1 MNNLQL
7 IFPKQEHKLM
17 ILDYKDEFIL
27 NNDSMDG
34 SSGLRDYDDFNKWLD
49 KLSNQLK
56 EETTPENL
64 VPSTTLLAIR
74 KSDNKMVGIIDIRH
88 KLNNYL
94 FNFGGHIG
102 YSIRKSERRK
112 GYAKEMLNLALTE
125 CKKLNIDKILITCDS
140 KNIGSYK
147 TILSNNGVLENEIP
161 ENDRITQ
168 RYWINLI

>member
-7 IFPKQEHKLM
+7 IFPNQEHKLM
-17 ILDYKDEFIL
+17 ILDYKNEFIL

-34 SSGLRDYDDFNKWLD
+34 SSGLRDYDDYNEWLD
-49 KLSNQLK
+49 KLNNQLK
-56 EETTPENL
+56 EETTPKNL

-112 GYAKEMLNLALTE
+112 GYAKEMLNLALAE
-125 CKKLNIDKILITCDS
+125 CKKLSIDKILITCDS

-147 TILSNNGVLENEIP
+147 TILGNNGVLENEIP